1 MENQSKPKRKGYMT
15 IPQKQRLIDLMS
27 EEHALRSG
35 KFSPNKLLTQSGMKL
50 QILNAKE
57 WKRAWADLKTKT
69 KGKHCLIKKYA
80 NKTGGGPSCSSN
92 LNEIDEQILALINP
106 TTITGHNNVAESN
119 VDFSFHNDIDIN
131 FEIEEGDE
139 IVLDTQ
145 HFETDEVVEDINHS
159 LLLPFNKENKL
170 DSKDLDNSVNK
181 IDNIS
186 TSIITEKHSKKF
198 QKHRS
203 NAAIR
208 LQKSVTATEKLADIG
223 REKLLIKKRYYDK
236 KLLLLEKQTELLSRQ
251 VLSYEKQTSVLE
263 QIQGDLKSI
272 ASNTAYF
279 LM

>member
-1 MENQSKPKRKGYMT
+1 MENQSKTKRKGYMT

-35 KFSPNKLLTQSGMKL
+35 KFSPNFTK
-50 QILNAKE
+50 QIADAKWNEIAKKLNAIPGGSKNSQE

-69 KGKHCLIKKYA
+69 KGKDCLIKKYA

-119 VDFSFHNDIDIN
+119 VDFK
-131 FEIEEGDE
+131 GDE

-170 DSKDLDNSVNK
+170 DSKDLDKSVNK

-236 KLLLLEKQTELLSRQ
+236 KLILLEKQTELLSRQ

-272 ASNTAYF
+272 ASNTAHF